1 MKQSILLL
9 FIALTSFG
17 ISAQGIQNLDDFYS
31 KTGQFLAKYVH
42 DGRVDYKAV
51 AENRP
56 ELNTLV
62 DYIAVADLSKE
73 NANVKKSF
81 YINTYSI
88 LVINAVIKTQTA
100 KVTDDNNFFS
110 GYKYPVAGSAMTL
123 DELEHQLL
131 KDNDP
136 RIHFALVCGA
146 MSCPKLAD
154 FAYVPGKLDEQLD
167 ARTRLTLN
175 DEAYVSVDKKSKTV
189 KLSSL
194 FDWYSADFKKNARGI
209 IQYINQYRDKKIPE
223 DYKVE
228 FTNYNWDLNSK

>member
-1 MKQSILLL
+1 M
-9 FIALTSFG
+9 
-17 ISAQGIQNLDDFYS
+17 
-31 KTGQFLAKYVH
+31 
-42 DGRVDYKAV
+42 
-51 AENRP
+51 
-56 ELNTLV
+56 
-62 DYIAVADLSKE
+62 
-73 NANVKKSF
+73 
-81 YINTYSI
+81 

-100 KVTDDNNFFS
+100 KVTDDSNFFS
-110 GYKYPVAGSAMTL
+110 GYKYPVAGDKMTL

-175 DEAYVSVDKKSKTV
+175 DNAYVSVDNKTKTV

-194 FDWYSADFKKNARGI
+194 FDWYSADFKKNAKGI
-209 IQYINQYRDKKIPE
+209 IQYINQYRDKKIPA

-228 FTNYNWDLNSK
+228 FANYNWDLNSK